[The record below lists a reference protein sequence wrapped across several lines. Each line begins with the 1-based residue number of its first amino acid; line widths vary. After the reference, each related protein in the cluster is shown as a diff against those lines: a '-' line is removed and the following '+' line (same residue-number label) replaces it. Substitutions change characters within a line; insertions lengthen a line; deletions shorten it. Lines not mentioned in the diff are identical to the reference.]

1 MKVIFLDIDGVLNT
15 RKYITWLFE
24 VKKQPISGK
33 RIPLDPDAVLNLNML
48 TMFPNTFIVVSS
60 TWRFG
65 ENILSMQKILSDNGV
80 RGQVYG
86 LTPQYDIKHP
96 PKHHEERGTEIQMW
110 IDKHNAFSPELSVEP
125 IESYVIIDDDTDML
139 PNQMEHFVHVDS
151 HVGFGDSTAFKKAL
165 EILTKK

>member
-15 RKYITWLFE
+15 GKYITWLFE

-86 LTPQYDIKHP
+86 LTPQYEQQYLP
-96 PKHHEERGTEIQMW
+96 GQSGFLRSGTEGLLGGLGYGLGSGGFNPISW
-110 IDKHNAFSPELSVEP
+110 IKGLF
-125 IESYVIIDDDTDML
+125 
-139 PNQMEHFVHVDS
+139 
-151 HVGFGDSTAFKKAL
+151 
-165 EILTKK
+165 TK